1 MQGPFRDRLEDLL
14 ATLRAEEVEPAPGF
28 YARVLQRIE
37 ERESESLWSFFVDS
51 PFSKRLALA
60 SLTITLALGSYVV
73 SAERHEASTMSQNIV
88 AFSGTHYDAPVMGS
102 QAEQRDAVLENFAEH
117 YPAGNQ
123 GQIR

>member
-1 MQGPFRDRLEDLL
+1 MQGPIRDRLEELL
-14 ATLRAEEVEPAPGF
+14 TTLRAPEEVEPAPGF

-37 ERESESLWSFFVDS
+37 AREDSFWAFFVDS
-51 PFSKRLALA
+51 PFSKRMALA
-60 SLTITLALGSYVV
+60 SLTIAVALGSYVI
-73 SAERHEASTMSQNIV
+73 SAERHEGSAAQNMV

-117 YPAGNQ
+117 HGIESQ

>member
-37 ERESESLWSFFVDS
+37 ERESESLWSFFIDS

-73 SAERHEASTMSQNIV
+73 SAERHEATTCPRTSWLSAARITM
-88 AFSGTHYDAPVMGS
+88 P
-102 QAEQRDAVLENFAEH
+102 R
-117 YPAGNQ
+117 
-123 GQIR
+123 